1 MNKKNIEYLMDT
13 IEELMFGLSETID
26 RLDLAETIW
35 DKNIDPKL
43 KDNDVLEDVLNNKEL
58 AVLNCTRIRQILIAV
73 RYAIGNPQ
81 VIPDL
86 QENTIISTMRHSI
99 SNNEATDETVDK
111 FLDYMNLVK
120 KQKSY

>member
-1 MNKKNIEYLMDT
+1 MNNKNIEYLMDT
-13 IEELMFGLSETID
+13 VNELVFGLQDSID
-26 RLDLAETIW
+26 RLELADTIW
-35 DKNIDPKL
+35 DKKIDPKL
-43 KDNDVLEDVLNNKEL
+43 KDDDVLEEVLNDKEL
-58 AVLNCTRIRQILIAV
+58 AVLNCMRIKQILVTIC
-73 RYAIGNPQ
+73 YAIENPQ
-81 VIPDL
+81 VIPEL